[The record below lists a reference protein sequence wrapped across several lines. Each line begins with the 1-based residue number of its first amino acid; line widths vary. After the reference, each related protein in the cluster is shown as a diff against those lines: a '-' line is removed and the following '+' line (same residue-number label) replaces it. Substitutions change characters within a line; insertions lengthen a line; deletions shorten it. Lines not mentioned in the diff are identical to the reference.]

1 MAISGVGSAGKPS
14 STNTPLTASVTGAQ
28 PVVVKIVA
36 PAIVARARARRV
48 PDPDLLDGLL
58 DPPSFA

>member
-1 MAISGVGSAGKPS
+1 VE
-14 STNTPLTASVTGAQ
+14 
-28 PVVVKIVA
+28 VKIVA